1 MKSDDGASCHP
12 TGITLRRPDYFTLP
26 SLNELVEMMDANG
39 ECVVENFVVGRD
51 GYGNVVFPG
60 FTNVA
65 GLNLD
70 EIGKAF
76 EAAFLLLYLLITDF
90 H

>member
-1 MKSDDGASCHP
+1 
-12 TGITLRRPDYFTLP
+12 
-26 SLNELVEMMDANG
+26 MMDANG